1 MGPEGHPPPPIF
13 PDAVV
18 QSAWFS
24 VVLLHLDAA
33 RNIVLSEGALC
44 KIQLQHCSE
53 RLQAQLTGRAE
64 RTSGPARKDPFNRK
78 KLNPDSSDRPTD
90 GRTP

>member
-1 MGPEGHPPPPIF
+1 MGPEGHPPPIF

-33 RNIVLSEGALC
+33 RNILLSEGALC
-44 KIQLQHCSE
+44 GVQLQHCSV
-53 RLQAQLTGRAE
+53 RTASGSTD
-64 RTSGPARKDPFNRK
+64 RTSRTNFWTGEKRPF
-78 KLNPDSSDRPTD
+78 
-90 GRTP
+90 